1 MLYYFRSIVIIKGR
15 LLVKQTDWEGIMS
28 RRFVWPTCLIVISF
42 ALTLGSATHAQHGIS
57 WFAQYFN
64 NHEFSLDKSKGHDGH
79 FQQEG
84 GLNFNWGKGAPPS
97 HQNKIP
103 ADGFSV
109 RFLADNVHFD
119 EGNYRFE
126 IRADDYFVFFV
137 DEQARFDSRG
147 SSPGTTH
154 NIDVALSAGTHNLK
168 VEYYEFSED
177 AYIHLNWQRL
187 DGAGS
192 SPSAPAP
199 AAAPTPYVYYA
210 RPVAPQDAR
219 SDGSIVHVVQA
230 GDTVNSIALAYRI
243 DPSVIVERNLL
254 EGGGRWIYPG
264 QELVIREAT
273 ALSGGTSTLTPVES
287 ADEDDVS
294 TAADSE
300 AMATDGETDRADD
313 PSGTIIFTDSSE
325 ELLPVEIDSTCLE
338 TLRGEHDTDYDE
350 SNVVQ
355 LARFAVPDLNIRGLI
370 PNEWEGDPL
379 GVVTRGNLI
388 QDPTALI
395 HQVAPAMNFN
405 EFVREILPQFGFS
418 IDLPPAACI
427 QQLSTTDFWLLYVLP
442 PTQMLFVGEVTQV
455 LALLERDGM
464 SMISMMARPE
474 EFVPLL
480 ETAFLPAVWNYEYGG
495 P

>member
-1 MLYYFRSIVIIKGR
+1 
-15 LLVKQTDWEGIMS
+15 MS
-28 RRFVWPTCLIVISF
+28 RRIVWPVCLILISS
-42 ALTLGSATHAQHGIS
+42 ALTIGSVAQAQHGIS

-84 GLNFNWGKGAPPS
+84 GLNFDWGKGAPPS
-97 HQNKIP
+97 QDSKIP
-103 ADGFSV
+103 ADGFAV
-109 RFLADNVHFD
+109 RFLADNVQFE

-137 DEQARFDSRG
+137 DGQSRFDSRG
-147 SSPGTTH
+147 STPGVTH
-154 NIDVALSAGTHNLK
+154 NIDVALSAGAHNLK

-192 SPSAPAP
+192 PSAPA
-199 AAAPTPYVYYA
+199 AVPTPFVYYA

-219 SDGSIVHVVQA
+219 SDGSLIHVVQS

-243 DPSVIVERNLL
+243 DPSVIIERNQL

-264 QELVIREAT
+264 QELVIRDAT

-287 ADEDDVS
+287 VAEDDATAEDVS
-294 TAADSE
+294 DDASMTDDSE
-300 AMATDGETDRADD
+300 AMATDGDEGMADP
-313 PSGTIIFTDSSE
+313 PSGAIILTDSDE
-325 ELLPVEIDSTCLE
+325 ALLPVEIDSTCLE
-338 TLRGEHDTDYDE
+338 TLRGEHDTEDGE
-350 SNVVQ
+350 RTIVQ
-355 LARFAVPDLNIRGLI
+355 LVRFAVPDLNMRGLI
-370 PNEWEGDPL
+370 PIEWEGDPL
-379 GVVTRGNLI
+379 GIATRGNLI

-395 HQVAPAMNFN
+395 HQVEPNMNFN
-405 EFVREILPQFGFS
+405 EFVREVLPQFGFS
-418 IDLPPAACI
+418 TDLPPAACI
-427 QQLSTTDFWLLYVLP
+427 QQLSTTDFWLFYVLP
-442 PTQMLFVGEVTQV
+442 PTQMLFVGEVIQV

-464 SMISMMARPE
+464 SMIAMLARPE
-474 EFVPLL
+474 EYVHLM
-480 ETAFLPAVWNYEYGG
+480 ETSFLPAVWNFEYSG